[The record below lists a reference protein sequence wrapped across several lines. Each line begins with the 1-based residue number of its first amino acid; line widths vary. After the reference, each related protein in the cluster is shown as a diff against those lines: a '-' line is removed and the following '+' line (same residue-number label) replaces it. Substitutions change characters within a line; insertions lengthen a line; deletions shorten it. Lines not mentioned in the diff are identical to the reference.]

1 MFAAK
6 GASKAFTKNAAISS
20 ASFRGALPPAPLN
33 NALDVLSLSWNQ
45 EVNEKPISLQ
55 FVRNFSTTT
64 VKREMGT
71 VTRSLRKLDANTVA
85 KIQEELNQV
94 DTNHDGRL
102 DADELSQLLKKH
114 HATITDEE
122 ILEARE
128 LFYVGRAGSSLSF
141 QDFIEVLDRIAA
153 KNALDHPILEGNCSA
168 EYIYRKS
175 HAKYTKE
182 ELNINVTHRTPE
194 NLMDRVAYTAVKG
207 VRFGFDTLTGWN
219 GKQITKDKVL
229 RRVIFLET
237 IAAVPGFIAAIVR
250 HFKSLR
256 RMERDGG
263 LLHLFL
269 EEANNERMHLLSFIK
284 MRDPGMIFRG
294 SVIFSQFGFGSAFLA
309 SYAISPKFC
318 HRFVGYIEEE
328 ACRTYTKI
336 IEVIEEAP
344 EGSELAEWRSE
355 VAPKIALGYWELGE
369 QGTVLDLMYA
379 VRADEAEHR
388 DVNHATSE
396 LALGQSNPYN
406 NPEMK
411 VSMILRKYVK
421 DIMSRDDKL
430 FLKSTVA

>member
-1 MFAAK
+1 MFAAR
-6 GASKAFTKNAAISS
+6 GASKAFTKNATISS
-20 ASFRGALPPAPLN
+20 ASFRRALAPAPLS
-33 NALDVLSLSWNQ
+33 NAFHVLALSWNQ
-45 EVNEKPISLQ
+45 EADQKPISLQ
-55 FVRNFSTTT
+55 FVRNFSTAS
-64 VKREMGT
+64 KREIGT
-71 VTRSLRKLDANTVA
+71 VTRSLKKLDAETVA

-94 DTNHDGRL
+94 DTNQDGRL
-102 DADELSQLLKKH
+102 DADELKELLKKH
-114 HATITDEE
+114 DATFTGEE

-128 LFYVGRAGSSLSF
+128 LFYTGRAGGSLSF
-141 QDFIEVLDRIAA
+141 QDFIEVLDQIAA
-153 KNALDHPILEGNCSA
+153 KNATNHPILEGNCSV

-175 HAKYTKE
+175 HAKYSPE
-182 ELNINVTHRTPE
+182 ELDIEVTHRTPE
-194 NLMDRVAYTAVKG
+194 NLRDRVALNSVKG
-207 VRFGFDTLTGWN
+207 VRFLFDTFTGWN
-219 GKQITKDKVL
+219 NKQITKEKVL

-237 IAAVPGFIAAIVR
+237 IAAVPGFVAAIVR

-284 MRDPGMIFRG
+284 MRDPGMLFRG
-294 SVIFSQFGFGSAFLA
+294 AVIFSQFGFGSAFLA
-309 SYAISPKFC
+309 SYAVSPKFC

-328 ACRTYTKI
+328 ACATYTKI
-336 IEVIEEAP
+336 IDTIEKAP
-344 EGSELAEWRSE
+344 EGSDLAGWRTE
-355 VAPKIALGYWELGE
+355 IAPKIALGYWELGE

-396 LALGQSNPYN
+396 LALGQTNPYN
-406 NPEMK
+406 DPEMR

-430 FLKSTVA
+430 STAA

>member
-1 MFAAK
+1 
-6 GASKAFTKNAAISS
+6 
-20 ASFRGALPPAPLN
+20 
-33 NALDVLSLSWNQ
+33 
-45 EVNEKPISLQ
+45 
-55 FVRNFSTTT
+55 
-64 VKREMGT
+64 
-71 VTRSLRKLDANTVA
+71 VTRSLKKLDAETVA

-94 DTNHDGRL
+94 DTNQDGRL
-102 DADELSQLLKKH
+102 DADELKELLKKH
-114 HATITDEE
+114 DATFTGEE

-128 LFYVGRAGSSLSF
+128 LFYTGRAGGSLSF
-141 QDFIEVLDRIAA
+141 QDFIEVLDQIAA
-153 KNALDHPILEGNCSA
+153 KNATNHPILEGNCSV

-175 HAKYTKE
+175 HAKYSPE
-182 ELNINVTHRTPE
+182 ELDIEVTHRTPE
-194 NLMDRVAYTAVKG
+194 NLRDRVALNSVKG
-207 VRFGFDTLTGWN
+207 VRFLFDTFTGWN
-219 GKQITKDKVL
+219 NKQITKEKVL

-237 IAAVPGFIAAIVR
+237 IAAVPGFVAAIVR

-284 MRDPGMIFRG
+284 MRDPGMLFRG
-294 SVIFSQFGFGSAFLA
+294 AVIFSQFGFGSAFLA
-309 SYAISPKFC
+309 SYAVSPKFC

-328 ACRTYTKI
+328 ACATYTKI
-336 IEVIEEAP
+336 IDTIEKAP
-344 EGSELAEWRSE
+344 EGSDLAGWRTE
-355 VAPKIALGYWELGE
+355 IAPKIALGYWELGE

-396 LALGQSNPYN
+396 LALGQTNPYN
-406 NPEMK
+406 DPEMR

-430 FLKSTVA
+430 STAA